1 MGNRMHA
8 SINRAMA
15 FASLALWIT
24 LAACGDGATPAIE
37 PARESEFDLPGRY
50 GVASFDRIFVDTSRS
65 TRANGD
71 FPGAPERTL
80 PVRIWY
86 PVDAEN
92 AGQTDAPIAA
102 SGPFPLVGYAHGFT
116 SGKAAGGRLG
126 EHLVSHGYVVIAPDF
141 PLSNGG
147 APGGPTAGDIAN
159 QPADLGFV
167 LQQLMRL
174 DHPVARAI
182 DPTKTGIVGLSLGGG
197 TVVIGAYHPTLSLG
211 FVGAAVA
218 LAPAACFTG
227 PDFYTNPMPTM
238 LIAGTAD
245 ELVPFDESPE
255 RAFGWAPS
263 PTTLVRL
270 DGGTHVGML
279 GIDAPGINS
288 DLTIGCA
295 AVLGEVGEEDEDSF
309 AGSAAL
315 LTEGLDGDVY
325 RIDGCDLERFCKN
338 GYVQT
343 MSAER
348 QLKLVRIATLAH
360 FEATLRGRTDAAAF
374 VSQSLDANNADTSV
388 LTK

>member
-1 MGNRMHA
+1 MDATPRIAVAGT
-8 SINRAMA
+8 
-15 FASLALWIT
+15 LALL
-24 LAACGDGATPAIE
+24 LALAGCGDGSSPAVE
-37 PARESEFDLPGRY
+37 PASQTEFDRPGPY
-50 GVASFDRIFVDTSRS
+50 GVASFDRTFVDTSRS

-86 PVDAEN
+86 PVDAAN
-92 AGQTDAPIAA
+92 AGQADAPVAA
-102 SGPFPLVGYAHGFT
+102 GGPFPLVGYAHGFT

-126 EHLVSHGYVVIAPDF
+126 EHLVSHGYIVIAPDF

-159 QPADLGFV
+159 QPGDLGFV
-167 LQQLMRL
+167 MQQLTRI
-174 DHPVARAI
+174 DHPVADAI
-182 DPTKTGIVGLSLGGG
+182 DTSRQGIAGLSLGGG

-227 PDFYTNPMPTM
+227 PDFYGNAMPTM

-255 RAFGWAPS
+255 RAFHWAPS

-270 DGGTHVGML
+270 EGGTHVGML
-279 GIDAPGINS
+279 GIDAPGVNS
-288 DLTIGCA
+288 DLTVGCA
-295 AVLGEVGEEDEDSF
+295 AVLGEVGEENETSF
-309 AGSAAL
+309 AGSAEL
-315 LTEGLDGDVY
+315 LSRGVAGDVY
-325 RIDGCDLERFCKN
+325 RIDGCDLERFCNN

-348 QLKLVRIATLAH
+348 QLQLVRIAALAH
-360 FEATLRGRTDAAAF
+360 FEANLRGRADAAAF
-374 VSQSLDANNADTSV
+374 ITQSLGANNVDTGV
-388 LTK
+388 QAK